1 MGTAPLSENFP
12 QINFDKNELKI
23 LYKNYMSMDK
33 NKNGIIEFEE
43 FFDVPELKNNPIKN
57 KNGIIEFEEFFDVP
71 ELKNNPIVQRILHVF
86 DKNNDGK
93 ISYYEFIWGLSALT
107 NDASI
112 EEKQKIAFDI
122 YDINKDGYISNGD
135 LFNTTKILVGEN
147 LTDIQIQQLT
157 DRTILRADKDLDG
170 MLSYEEFCS
179 FTKNMKIQNLFS
191 IDIFNGLDS
200 DIKSENSK

>member
-23 LYKNYMSMDK
+23 LYKNYMSMD
-33 NKNGIIEFEE
+33 
-43 FFDVPELKNNPIKN
+43 KN

-179 FTKNMKIQNLFS
+179 FTKNMKIQDLFS
-191 IDIFNGLDS
+191 IDIFNGLDA